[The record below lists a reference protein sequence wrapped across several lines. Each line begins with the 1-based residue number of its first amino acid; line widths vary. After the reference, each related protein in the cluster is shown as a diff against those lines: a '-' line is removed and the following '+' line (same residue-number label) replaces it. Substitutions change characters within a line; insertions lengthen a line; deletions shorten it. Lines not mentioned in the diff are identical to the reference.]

1 VETELNPID
10 AELPREMPG
19 RVVMW
24 SLPGGSWVDNRGMG
38 GLPTGTITMLFSD
51 IEGSTLLLRR
61 LGDGYGEA
69 LSAQRALLRAAFS
82 ACGGQEIGT
91 EGDGFFAVFESAGDA
106 VRCCVAAQ
114 RALAGHDWP
123 GGVAVRVRMGL
134 HSGEPAQHEDDYVG
148 LDVHRAARIAAAAHG
163 GQVVLSEATRLL
175 VASRL
180 PAGVSLRDLGL
191 HRLKDIEAPER
202 IYQLVA
208 AGLPE
213 SFPPLKSLGGGLAA
227 GVHGFPP
234 ELTSF
239 VGRAP
244 DLDEVADLL
253 ASYRLVTVNGPGGVG
268 KTRLAGAVAKR
279 VADRFAEGVWLA
291 ELASVS
297 DGARVAPAVAAA
309 LGVLERPGVAAADAL
324 AEVLATRQVLLVLDN
339 CEHVIGAVAE
349 LCGALLSA
357 ADDVR
362 VLATSREVFG
372 VTGEARYRLAPLDL
386 PALQEPNGVSE
397 SGAVALFADRARQ
410 ADPHFMVSAETGPV
424 VARLVTRLDGMPLA
438 IELAAARVEALGVV
452 PLLERLDD
460 QFALLA
466 GSDRLA
472 EARHRSLAATVEW
485 SYQLLSELE
494 RRVFR
499 HVSVFP
505 GPFTLGAAETLAGP
519 DAGTAVFRLVD
530 CSLLVPPSAGPDGR
544 ARYVML
550 QTLRSYGLAR
560 LADAGEQPAA
570 AAALAR
576 HALEVAGQAAAGL
589 ATSTGELAAIR
600 LLDAEDATMRQA
612 LAWALEHDPD
622 AALRL
627 AVALAPWWRSR
638 GRGVEGYSL
647 LRAAAGHAAP
657 RSDAWCAAQIWLA
670 LLALYF
676 GDLADA
682 LGHCTAVRDA
692 ISDRGPS
699 RALADSLIVQSHL
712 GTLPGAAADARRA
725 LEMARELG
733 YPAGEALALAVLG
746 IAAYDVGSPQEALA
760 WQIQVDQIAPE
771 HLPGW
776 IVRNSKTLMT
786 GFLIETGELAAARR
800 TCADGLALCREAGDL
815 TEQNALLTQ
824 LAILDRLAGD
834 LASAATHLRESLE
847 TAARIGDQ
855 ADLLNCVHE
864 CGHLCAATGRWAEAV
879 TLWAAHTAQSQ
890 DAGFSVSLPA
900 TRRRQ
905 QGMRKAARALGA
917 ARTRAAR
924 QRGAAMTLE
933 TAVEFA
939 AMLATAGPPPSAGLD
954 NLNTWERQLVTLV
967 ARGNTDAQIA
977 AQLSSSV
984 RAVRADLDRVRDKTR
999 SRRRADLTRLAL
1011 SEGLI

>member
-1 VETELNPID
+1 
-10 AELPREMPG
+10 
-19 RVVMW
+19 
-24 SLPGGSWVDNRGMG
+24 MG
-38 GLPTGTITMLFSD
+38 GLPAGTITMLFSD
-51 IEGSTLLLRR
+51 IEGSTLLLSR
-61 LGDGYGEA
+61 LGDRYGEA
-69 LSAQRALLRAAFS
+69 LSAQRELLRAAFS
-82 ACGGQEIGT
+82 ACSGQEMGT
-91 EGDGFFAVFESAGDA
+91 EGDSFFVVFESAGDA

-114 RALAGHDWP
+114 RALASHDWP

-134 HSGEPAQHEDDYVG
+134 HSGEPSRHEDEYVG

-175 VASRL
+175 VGSRL
-180 PAGVSLRDLGL
+180 PAGVSCRDLGF

-213 SFPPLKSLGGGLAA
+213 SFPPLKSLGAGLAA
-227 GVHGFPP
+227 GLHGFPP
-234 ELTSF
+234 VLNSF
-239 VGRAP
+239 VGRAGE
-244 DLDEVADLL
+244 LDEIADLL
-253 ASYRLVTVNGPGGVG
+253 ASYRLVTVTGPGGVG
-268 KTRLAGAVAKR
+268 KTRLAGAVAKE
-279 VADRFAEGVWLA
+279 VAGRFAEGVWLA
-291 ELASVS
+291 ELAAVS
-297 DGARVAPAVAAA
+297 DGARVASAVAAA
-309 LGVLERPGVAAADAL
+309 LGVSERPRVAAADAL
-324 AEVLATRQVLLVLDN
+324 AEVLAARQVLLVLDN

-349 LCGALLSA
+349 LCGALLSV
-357 ADDVR
+357 ADDLR
-362 VLATSREVFG
+362 VLATSREQLG
-372 VTGEARYRLAPLDL
+372 VTGEARYRLPPLGL
-386 PALQEPNGVSE
+386 PVPRQPGEASA
-397 SGAVALFADRARQ
+397 SGAVTLFADRARQ
-410 ADPHFMVSAETGPV
+410 ADPHFMVSAETEPV
-424 VARLVTRLDGMPLA
+424 VARLVARLDGMPLA

-460 QFALLA
+460 QFASLA
-466 GSDRLA
+466 GTDRLA
-472 EARHRSLAATVEW
+472 AARHRSLAATVEW
-485 SYQLLSELE
+485 SYQLLSEPE

-505 GPFTLGAAETLAGP
+505 GPFTLAAAESVAGP
-519 DAGTAVFRLVD
+519 EAGTAVLRLVD
-530 CSLLVPPSAGPDGR
+530 CSLLVPPRAGPDGQ

-550 QTLRSYGLAR
+550 QTLRTYGLRR
-560 LADAGEQPAA
+560 LADAGEQPTA

-576 HALEVAGQAAAGL
+576 YALKVAARAAAGL

-600 LLDAEDATMRQA
+600 LLDAEDATMSQA
-612 LAWALEHDPD
+612 LAWALDHDPD

-638 GRGVEGYSL
+638 GRGVDGYAL

-657 RSDAWCAAQIWLA
+657 GSDPWCAAQNWLG

-699 RALADSLIVQSHL
+699 PALADSLIVQSHL
-712 GTLPGAAADARRA
+712 GTLPEAAADARRA

-746 IAAYDVGSPQEALA
+746 IAASDVGSPQEALA
-760 WQIQVDQIAPE
+760 WQSQVDQIAPE
-771 HLPGW
+771 RLPGW
-776 IVRNSKTLMT
+776 IIRNSKTLMT
-786 GFLIETGELAAARR
+786 AFLIETGELAAARR

-834 LASAATHLRESLE
+834 LASAGTHLRESLG

-864 CGHLCAATGRWAEAV
+864 CGHLCAAAGRWAEAV
-879 TLWAAHTAQSQ
+879 TLWAAHAAQSQ
-890 DAGFSVSLPA
+890 RDGFPSSLP
-900 TRRRQ
+900 TTQRRHQ
-905 QGMRKAARALGA
+905 AMRKAAQALGR
-917 ARTRAAR
+917 ARTRTAR

-939 AMLATAGPPPSAGLD
+939 AMLTTASPPPPASLD
-954 NLNTWERQLVTLV
+954 NLNPRERELVTMV
-967 ARGNTDAQIA
+967 AQGYTNAQIA
-977 AQLSSSV
+977 VQLSASV
-984 RAVRADLDRVRDKTR
+984 RAVGADLDRIREKTG

-1011 SEGLI
+1011 SEGLV